1 MKPQTTANAFLA
13 LLKTK
18 KTASYEGIGLKVNL
32 TVIEPKN
39 SKRAYS
45 VDYWY
50 RKENQWV
57 KFSTMVSVF
66 IKDIIEDFKAMEL
79 IYEPQ

>member
-1 MKPQTTANAFLA
+1 MKPTTTKNAFLS

-18 KTASYEGIGLKVNL
+18 KTVSYLGIGLKADL

-45 VDYWY
+45 MDYWY
-50 RKENQWV
+50 SNSGQWV
-57 KFSTMVSVF
+57 KFSNMISF
-66 IKDIIEDFKAMEL
+66 FLSDIKQDFQDMANV
-79 IYEPQ
+79 YEPQ